1 MRLYVNTKEVPF
13 LKSALREGIA
23 RTSIPVVRENLTEL
37 LERVALCEALQ
48 KSERRAMKEEQEQE
62 DQ

>member
-23 RTSIPVVRENLTEL
+23 RTNIPIVRECLTDL
-37 LERVALCEALQ
+37 IERVSLCEALQ
-48 KSERRAMKEEQEQE
+48 KSERRAMKE
-62 DQ
+62 DQDND